1 MAIGTTSSSPE
12 ATSDVDRSTSPFAG
26 PKPVRTTPQA
36 DLHVLEID
44 AWWRAHRDKA
54 PELFEQ
60 EIAIAFRTISA
71 APSSGKR
78 YAHPAAEVRRVLM
91 RSTRNHVYY
100 VERNDHVLVLAV
112 WGAVKG
118 GGPDLANLASSG

>member
-1 MAIGTTSSSPE
+1 VAKAI
-12 ATSDVDRSTSPFAG
+12 
-26 PKPVRTTPQA
+26 RTTPQA
-36 DLHVLEID
+36 DLHILEID

-60 EIAIAFRTISA
+60 DLATAFRAIAS
-71 APSSGKR
+71 APSAGKL
-78 YAHPAAEVRRVLM
+78 YAHPAAEVRRWLM

-100 VERNDHVLVLAV
+100 VERIDHVLVVAV

-118 GGPDLANLASSG
+118 SGPDLADIVVKE